1 MSGKREKGLHKAW
14 RIAALAAA
22 LLAQLGCAGLT
33 GPDYGV
39 YDASPELNRA
49 SFRLSEKVDHTLAAP
64 AARAYQNILPDPLEA
79 GVANFFANLRSV
91 DSSINGFLQGKPK
104 RGGTDLARFV
114 MNSTIGVG
122 GLFDVA
128 ARAGFQD
135 QQEDL
140 GQTLA
145 VWGWRKSRYIYV
157 PLVGPSTLRDLPSVA
172 LGAFAPRLLL
182 GPHYEPWITGLGL
195 LSARAEALVLTDTR
209 DAAALD
215 PYAFTREAYHQR
227 REFLIY
233 DGAPPLDDFDDFFD
247 EPGL

>member
-1 MSGKREKGLHKAW
+1 MSEKKGKHGAW

-22 LLAQLGCAGLT
+22 LLLQLGCAGLT

-39 YDASPELNRA
+39 YDANPELNAA
-49 SFRLSEKVDHTLAAP
+49 SFRLSEDVDRTLVAP
-64 AARAYQNILPDPLEA
+64 AARTYQSILPDPLEV

-114 MNSTIGVG
+114 MNSTVGVG

-128 ARAGFQD
+128 ARAGLQD

-157 PLVGPSTLRDLPSVA
+157 PLVGPSTLRDLPSLA
-172 LGAFAPRLLL
+172 LGALGPRLLL
-182 GPHYEPWITGLGL
+182 GSRHELWMTGLGL
-195 LSARAEALVLTDTR
+195 LSTRAEALVLTDTR
-209 DAAALD
+209 DAAALA
-215 PYAFTREAYHQR
+215 PYAFTREAYPKR
-227 REFLIY
+227 RKFLIY
-233 DGAPPLDDFDDFFD
+233 DGDPPLDDFEDFFD
-247 EPGL
+247 ERGF